1 MTKMTLFRSNKKQV
15 KENTYYNIK
24 CEISSLSEL
33 QAAVLFDHVSCAYQN
48 GHRAKDDFISADNV
62 MMDLDNGHSDDPDE
76 WKTIDD
82 VAEAFPDVEF
92 YYIESRNHMK
102 EKKDSKGQIKEAR
115 PKYHIYFP
123 QGRTITDPEE
133 YSLIKGQIGALFP
146 YFDSKCKDI
155 AHFFYAVP
163 EVRGGVI
170 E

>member
-1 MTKMTLFRSNKKQV
+1 MTLYRNNKKQAV
-15 KENTYYNIK
+15 NYTYYNIK
-24 CEISSLSEL
+24 CVIESLSDL
-33 QAAVLFDHVSCAYQN
+33 QNAVLYDHVSCAYQN
-48 GHRAKDDFISADNV
+48 NHRANEDFISADCV
-62 MMDLDNGHSDDPDE
+62 MMDLDNSHSDDPDE

-102 EKKDSKGQIKEAR
+102 AKKNGKGELKEAR

-123 QGRTITDPEE
+123 CGQLVNDPDQYELMKGR
-133 YSLIKGQIGALFP
+133 IGALFP
-146 YFDSKCKDI
+146 YFDTKCKDI

-163 EVRGGVI
+163 DAKGGVI